1 MLKKIATIAGVI
13 VSIGAIAGFIF
24 QHDQSL
30 ARASDLL
37 KVRAEIAILY
47 EKYADDKKT
56 DRSKVVQ
63 ERIWTLDE
71 RFIEKPMPKSV
82 KEEYRRLVVELN
94 KLRQAGY

>member
-1 MLKKIATIAGVI
+1 MLKKIATITGII
-13 VSIGAIAGFIF
+13 VSIGVIAGFIF

-37 KVRAEIAILY
+37 KVRAEITILY
-47 EKYADDKKT
+47 KQYEDDKKT
-56 DRSKVVQ
+56 SRATTVQ

-71 RFIEKPMPKSV
+71 RFIEKPMPQSV

-94 KLRQAGY
+94 KLRLAGY